1 MSNSSHSPTKP
12 TTDDHFIRKKTASIR
27 IENAEVNLIATQS
40 LVGTSDETF
49 KRVLPRLQELAK
61 EDLLSNRESPTKF
74 LSIVEDITKRRCGTA
89 YLRMDGHANRI
100 RSYEISQI
108 MGCNHYTCGS
118 ATPQLCQIDVTNGS
132 QLATPIPYT
141 YESLALATQCS
152 APAYV
157 STGGPTYR
165 ACWYSSK

>member
-1 MSNSSHSPTKP
+1 MSNSSRSPAKP
-12 TTDDHFIRKKTASIR
+12 TPDDHSIRKKTASIR
-27 IENAEVNLIATQS
+27 IEDAEVNLLATQS

-61 EDLLSNRESPTKF
+61 KDLLSNRESPTKF

-100 RSYEISQI
+100 RAEEISKI
-108 MGCNHYTCGS
+108 VGCSHYNCGF
-118 ATPQLCQIDVTNGS
+118 ATHQLCQTDENGS
-132 QLATPIPYT
+132 QLSIPIPYT
-141 YESLALATQCS
+141 YESLARATQCS
-152 APAYV
+152 SPTYI

-165 ACWYSSK
+165 ACWYTSK